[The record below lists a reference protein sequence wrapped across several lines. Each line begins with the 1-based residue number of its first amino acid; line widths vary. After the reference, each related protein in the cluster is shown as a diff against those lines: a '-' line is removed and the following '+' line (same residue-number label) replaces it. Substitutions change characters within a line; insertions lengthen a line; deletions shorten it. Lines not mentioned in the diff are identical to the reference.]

1 MKKRQLSSMLL
12 AIVMV
17 LVILAGCSKSNSNSN
32 GTESASPSGSKA
44 SETASDSPSASASE
58 APKEEKTIV
67 FSTIQNYYTDGLKK
81 AAEDYN
87 KLHPETKVKIDIV
100 VDNPTYTAS
109 FQAKMAAGGDDAPD
123 IVHANL
129 LGDSPGNNIKKNFI
143 LPLNDYVKEPNPY
156 NNGTSL
162 WDGVDGA
169 YWPYAYSDAGDIF
182 MVPFDLVGT
191 GFYYNKDLFAKAGI
205 TEAPTTWEDMFASFQ
220 KLKDSGVIPLALTQV
235 PGQDTTGW
243 MIGAFTDWAARSLL
257 PEVFVQPGDARNT
270 PDVEA
275 INSKVKYA
283 ADNPFFDIGAVE
295 DPERR
300 MALWKSGKYDM
311 QGAAEKKYWSTL
323 KELSKY
329 LQPGYATMSDADSYK
344 LFIAGKAA
352 AYWNGSWQ
360 VGTILKDQKS
370 LKDKAFAWGTFKF
383 PDFKTPDPNFPDHP
397 RGILVPGHQIAITN
411 KMKND
416 EDKVARA
423 KDFVKFLFSPAE
435 AQVVYTTTIEA
446 GQFVQG
452 PSLVKGVTLSDE
464 VNSYLTGFITA
475 GNMNQG
481 IGQIANGNPKGE
493 ANLNSEM
500 KALQLQYYNDKI
512 SLEEFLK
519 KKAAFTTKTNENYIA
534 ENKWDLDPKT
544 NP

>member
-1 MKKRQLSSMLL
+1 MKVKKFTALL
-12 AIVMV
+12 MAVTMV
-17 LVILAGCSKSNSNSN
+17 LVILAGCSKSNPGSSNSPSP
-32 GTESASPSGSKA
+32 GGSASTSSVSPG
-44 SETASDSPSASASE
+44 ELPSASE
-58 APKEEKTIV
+58 VPKVKKTIV

-87 KLHPETKVKIDIV
+87 KLHPETTVKIDIV

-123 IVHANL
+123 LVHANL
-129 LGDSPGNNIKKNFI
+129 LGDSPSNNIKKNFI
-143 LPLNDYVKEPNPY
+143 LSLNDYVKEPNPY

-162 WDGVDGA
+162 WDGVDAA
-169 YWPYAYSDAGDIF
+169 YWSYAYSDAGDIF

-205 TEAPTTWEDMFASFQ
+205 TEAPTTWEDMFDSFQ
-220 KLKDSGVIPLALTQV
+220 KLKDSGIIPLALTQV

-257 PEVFVQPGDARNT
+257 PEIFIQPGDARNT
-270 PDVEA
+270 PEVEA
-275 INSKVKYA
+275 INSKVKYTV
-283 ADNPFFDIGAVE
+283 DNPFFDIGVVE

-311 QGAAEKKYWSTL
+311 EGAAEKKYWTILKQLST
-323 KELSKY
+323 Y
-329 LQPGYATMSDADSYK
+329 LQPGYATMSDADAYK
-344 LFIAGKAA
+344 LFISGKAA

-360 VGTILKDQKS
+360 VGTILKDQKL

-423 KDFVKFLFSPAE
+423 KDFLKFIFSPAE
-435 AQVVYTTTIEA
+435 AQVIYTTTIEA

-452 PSLVKGVTLSDE
+452 PSLVKGVTMSDE

-475 GNMNQG
+475 GNMNQN
-481 IGQIANGNPKGE
+481 IGQIANGNPTGE
-493 ANLNSEM
+493 INLTSEL
-500 KALQLQYYNDKI
+500 KALQLQFYNDKI
-512 SLEEFLK
+512 TLERFLK
-519 KKAAFTTKTNENYIA
+519 KKAEFTTRTNEKFIA
-534 ENKWDLDPKT
+534 ENNWDLNPKT
-544 NP
+544 DP